1 MLEDESLVQR
11 ALQVDKAAWNEQRA
25 MSVLGDLGI
34 IHFVD
39 ACLLISWLLE
49 DELLED
55 ESLVQGHC
63 KSIRQ
68 CATRSN
74 DLNSGTVD
82 FQQVI
87 LLSSQVRVMVCIR

>member
-1 MLEDESLVQR
+1 
-11 ALQVDKAAWNEQRA
+11 
-25 MSVLGDLGI
+25 MSVSGDSGVTHL
-34 IHFVD
+34 VD

-49 DELLED
+49 DELYWRTSHLFK
-55 ESLVQGHC
+55 GHC

-87 LLSSQVRVMVCIR
+87 LLSSQVRVMVCIG